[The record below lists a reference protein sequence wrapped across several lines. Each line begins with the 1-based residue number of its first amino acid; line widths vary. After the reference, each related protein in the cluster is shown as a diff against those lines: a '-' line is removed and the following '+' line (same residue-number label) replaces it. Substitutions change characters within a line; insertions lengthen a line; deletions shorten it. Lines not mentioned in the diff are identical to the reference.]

1 MKQIAAEVEDEHG
14 KPIEVVTV
22 GDARPSAQTDA
33 LLDATR
39 QALVNAVTHGGEP
52 VSLYCEANDTMVE
65 VFVRDHGE
73 GFDMD
78 AIPPDRLGIRESI
91 IGRIKRRGGTVE
103 IVSRAGWGTEV
114 RMHMPIALKA
124 AQGEHR

>member
-1 MKQIAAEVEDEHG
+1 M
-14 KPIEVVTV
+14 
-22 GDARPSAQTDA
+22 RS
-33 LLDATR
+33 R
-39 QALVNAVTHGGEP
+39 GEP
-52 VSLYCEANDTMVE
+52 VSLYCEASDTMVE

-91 IGRIKRRGGTVE
+91 IGRVKRRGGTVE